1 MRKAVIAS
9 RSGGGLVAGQRKCR
23 PSYQRA
29 GFAKNTLSLHLS
41 SASSK
46 RLTRIL
52 CAIVGAQPLLM
63 QTRET
68 NSTKRLSVRS
78 EFVGDDNLRNEGLM
92 SKQCPQQPHR
102 GGLVALEL
110 DQDLGNL
117 ALAVDSTPHIPLPS
131 SD

>member
-1 MRKAVIAS
+1 M
-9 RSGGGLVAGQRKCR
+9 
-23 PSYQRA
+23 
-29 GFAKNTLSLHLS
+29 
-41 SASSK
+41 
-46 RLTRIL
+46 RIL

-68 NSTKRLSVRS
+68 NSTKRRSVRS

-110 DQDLGNL
+110 DQDLEK
-117 ALAVDSTPHIPLPS
+117 STARHIYLCRPAIETPFLSICPQVQVLGAANS
-131 SD
+131 WQ